1 MIFDNITISHI
12 ILLFAVY
19 AFMGWIIEVV
29 YRSITQ
35 REFINAGFLY
45 GPFVP
50 LYGFGALLIIFLEL
64 FIHQWPLP
72 IKIVV
77 YGVIL
82 TLIEYVT
89 GIILENSFKL
99 KLWDYSD
106 SRFNIK
112 GRVSL
117 LFSLC
122 WTALALIFITFIH
135 PTVLRY
141 VQSLSGLFLHI
152 ISIVLVVY
160 GVTDFA
166 FSIATITAFRKKIA
180 YLYSEYFNLS
190 NAEIE
195 NIFNSFKRLRTA
207 FPNLSRYIDNNINA
221 EIKNKVSSFVKSIP
235 ARIMPSAQGRRP
247 VESEFY
253 EIISDIYEHEEF
265 LKLKEFYHHN
275 SSIYDHVMKVSYF
288 SYKACKVLNL
298 DYQSAARGGLLHD
311 FFLYDWRNHD
321 VPDLPED
328 KFHGIEHPKISVANA
343 EKHFTL
349 NDIEKDIIIKHM
361 WPLTLVPPKY
371 KESFIVSFADKYLA
385 SKEFVNKFK
394 ENNIKISKDKR
405 TEPHQPHKKQRKI
418 RKLHQ
423 EK

>member
-1 MIFDNITISHI
+1 MMLDNLTISHV
-12 ILLFAVY
+12 ILFFAFY
-19 AFMGWIIEVV
+19 SFMGWIMEVV
-29 YRSITQ
+29 YRSISQ

-50 LYGFGALLIIFLEL
+50 LYGFGAAFLIFLEFL
-64 FIHQWPLP
+64 IHQWPLP

-77 YGVIL
+77 YGIAL
-82 TLIEYVT
+82 TLIEYIA
-89 GIILENSFKL
+89 GFLLEKTFKL

-106 SRFNIK
+106 DKFNIH
-112 GRVSL
+112 GRVCL

-122 WTALALIFITFIH
+122 WAALAAIFVSFIH
-135 PTVLRY
+135 PAVIRY
-141 VQSLSGLFLHI
+141 FQSLETSVIHIVAVSFLFYSITDLVFSI
-152 ISIVLVVY
+152 ISI
-160 GVTDFA
+160 T
-166 FSIATITAFRKKIA
+166 SFRKKIA

-221 EIKNKVSSFVKSIP
+221 EIKNKISSFIKSIP
-235 ARIMPSAQGRRP
+235 ARIMPGAHGRKP

-275 SSIYDHVMKVSYF
+275 SSIYEHVMKVSYF
-288 SYKACKVLNL
+288 SYKACKVLKL

-328 KFHGIEHPKISVANA
+328 KFHGIEHPKISFANA

-394 ENNIKISKDKR
+394 QSKDHHKA
-405 TEPHQPHKKQRKI
+405 KKQHKAHKTRKKH
-418 RKLHQ
+418 RD
-423 EK
+423 

>member
-12 ILLFAVY
+12 ILLFAIY
-19 AFMGWIIEVV
+19 AFMGWIIEVF

-50 LYGFGALLIIFLEL
+50 LYGFGAALLILVEL
-64 FIHQWPLP
+64 FMNQWPLP
-72 IKIVV
+72 AKIVA
-77 YGVIL
+77 YGIIL

-89 GIILENSFKL
+89 GIILEKTFKL

-106 SRFNIK
+106 NKFNFQ

-117 LFSLC
+117 FFSVC
-122 WTALALIFITFIH
+122 WALLAAIFVTLIHPVVMYYVQPLQTSFIH
-135 PTVLRY
+135 LLAVT
-141 VQSLSGLFLHI
+141 FLAYGITDFVFSI
-152 ISIVLVVY
+152 ISI
-160 GVTDFA
+160 T
-166 FSIATITAFRKKIA
+166 SFRKKIA

-221 EIKNKVSSFVKSIP
+221 EIKNRVSSFVKSIP
-235 ARIMPSAQGRRP
+235 ARIMPSAHGRRP

-265 LKLKEFYHHN
+265 LKLKQFYHHN
-275 SSIYDHVMKVSYF
+275 SSIYEHVMKVSYF

-349 NDIEKDIIIKHM
+349 NDIEKDIILKHM

-385 SKEFVNKFK
+385 SREFVNKFK
-394 ENNIKISKDKR
+394 ETKIKIPKGKESDAH
-405 TEPHQPHKKQRKI
+405 EPHKKHKKKHKTHRTK
-418 RKLHQ
+418 
-423 EK
+423 